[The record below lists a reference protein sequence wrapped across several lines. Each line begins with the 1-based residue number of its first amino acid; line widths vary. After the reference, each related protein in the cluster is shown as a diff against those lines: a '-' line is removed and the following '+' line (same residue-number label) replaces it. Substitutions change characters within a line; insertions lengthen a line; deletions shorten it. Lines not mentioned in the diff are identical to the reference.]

1 MRMVIVYLPSILS
14 KITNEKKINVDASNV
29 KEVVV
34 ELINRFGDP
43 LKEKLFEE
51 SGVLNRYLKFYRKGV
66 LLDESNDMSIPLG
79 ETDEINILVIIGG
92 G

>member
-1 MRMVIVYLPSILS
+1 MMVIVYLPSIFS
-14 KITNEKKINVDASNV
+14 KITNENKVNIDACNL
-29 KEVVV
+29 EEIII

-51 SGVLNRYLKFYRKGV
+51 SGELNRYLKFYRKGV
-66 LLDESNDMSIPLG
+66 LLDASNDMSAPLR
-79 ETDEINILVIIGG
+79 ETDEINILIIIGG